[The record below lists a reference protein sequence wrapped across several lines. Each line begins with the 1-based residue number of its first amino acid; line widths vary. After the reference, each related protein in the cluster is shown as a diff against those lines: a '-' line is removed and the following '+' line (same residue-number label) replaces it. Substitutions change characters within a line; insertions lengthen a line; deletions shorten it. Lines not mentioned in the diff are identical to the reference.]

1 MEIIQ
6 YKQVVSSWTTHII
19 VCIHGSLWK
28 PCEYTDYYH
37 MKQWRRLMSPHRFA
51 SIAQG
56 FVIWEHCHYPLSLCC
71 VVLSSI
77 VQIHYYTLCHALP
90 LQMYVTHTDYTNW
103 STDTTD
109 IHCTH
114 IHHSIPHPYKAKQQ
128 SYTSLYTG
136 RSHFV
141 NAEWFQRW
149 HYDFVCL
156 LFVPKTM

>member
-6 YKQVVSSWTTHII
+6 YKQVVSSWTAHII

-56 FVIWEHCHYPLSLCC
+56 FVIWEHCHYPLCC

-77 VQIHYYTLCHALP
+77 VQYSLLHTLSCTASAD
-90 LQMYVTHTDYTNW
+90 VCNTHRLHQLIYRYHRHTL
-103 STDTTD
+103 
-109 IHCTH
+109 H
-114 IHHSIPHPYKAKQQ
+114 PHPSQYSSALQGKA
-128 SYTSLYTG
+128 
-136 RSHFV
+136 
-141 NAEWFQRW
+141 AEL
-149 HYDFVCL
+149 H
-156 LFVPKTM
+156 